1 MFNFHRHFQIL
12 TVLFSLCFQVS
23 ATDLD
28 DGVNGRV
35 RYTIISGDDN
45 HDLTISEDNGL
56 LRIAKNLNF
65 ERKAQYSLTIQAED
79 CGGDTDENIR
89 FDTAT
94 VSLKCISPPMCIYI
108 SVLSNFSCMS
118 VTNVENTDL

>member
-1 MFNFHRHFQIL
+1 M
-12 TVLFSLCFQVS
+12 S

-28 DGVNGRV
+28 DGINGRV
-35 RYTIISGDDN
+35 RYTIISGDNN

-56 LRIAKNLNF
+56 LRIAKNLNY

-79 CGGDTDENIR
+79 CGGDTDEKIR

-94 VSLKCISPPMCIYI
+94 VCVQKYATKLINLIWTIQKSILES
-108 SVLSNFSCMS
+108 
-118 VTNVENTDL
+118 